1 MKIIEKK
8 YCVLYTHDKAIL
20 KLLFADNQS
29 ISTPHNA
36 FGTNNYQDLV
46 DFIYNNNLYEDDK
59 SNINYKKLNRLEEN
73 VEETLLKYDD

>member
-1 MKIIEKK
+1 MAIIEKK
-8 YCVLYTHDKAIL
+8 YCVLYNSDRSIL
-20 KLLFADNQS
+20 TLLFSKNQS
-29 ISTPHNA
+29 INTLHKS
-36 FGTNNYQDLV
+36 FGTDSYQDLV

>member
-46 DFIYNNNLYEDDK
+46 DFIYNNNLYVDDK
-59 SNINYKKLNRLEEN
+59 SSINYQELGSLGKNIEK
-73 VEETLLKYDD
+73 TLFKYDD

>member
-1 MKIIEKK
+1 MAIIEKK
-8 YCVLYTHDKAIL
+8 YCVLYNSDKSIL
-20 KLLFADNQS
+20 TLLFSKNQS
-29 ISTPHNA
+29 INTLHKS
-36 FGTNNYQDLV
+36 FGTDSYQDLV